1 MIHVGKVS
9 HTKPAVFLI
18 QTRTLPSQQTLRAAE
33 KLILRSSFKVSEHTI
48 IISLLYLYTRNVFCG
63 FYTRN
68 YELRLLEKREGN
80 GHEN

>member
-33 KLILRSSFKVSEHTI
+33 KLILRSSFKVSEHNI
-48 IISLLYLYTRNVFCG
+48 IISLL
-63 FYTRN
+63 
-68 YELRLLEKREGN
+68 
-80 GHEN
+80 